1 MFLGAKHT
9 YTPLESNKGAREANY
24 MVCTIWGV
32 CDGFPEASPLGER
45 LHTWET
51 KHKLLLIVLRGLG
64 GERLN
69 HNTSKTGILRLAG
82 YSINIAG

>member
-9 YTPLESNKGAREANY
+9 YTPLESNKGPEKPKLYGLYY
-24 MVCTIWGV
+24 MGV
-32 CDGFPEASPLGER
+32 CDGFPEASPFGER
-45 LHTWET
+45 LYTWET
-51 KHKLLLIVLRGLG
+51 EHKLPLIVLRGLG

-69 HNTSKTGILRLAG
+69 HNTSKTGSLGLAG

>member
-1 MFLGAKHT
+1 M
-9 YTPLESNKGAREANY
+9 
-24 MVCTIWGV
+24 GV
-32 CDGFPEASPLGER
+32 CDGFPGTSPLGER
-45 LHTWET
+45 LYTWET
-51 KHKLLLIVLRGLG
+51 EHKLPLIVLQGLG

>member
-9 YTPLESNKGAREANY
+9 YTPLESNKGTREANY
-24 MVCTIWGV
+24 MVCDYMV
-32 CDGFPEASPLGER
+32 CDGFPEASPFGER
-45 LHTWET
+45 LYTWET
-51 KHKLLLIVLRGLG
+51 EHKLPLIVLRGLG

>member
-1 MFLGAKHT
+1 M
-9 YTPLESNKGAREANY
+9 
-24 MVCTIWGV
+24 GV
-32 CDGFPEASPLGER
+32 CDGFPEASPFEER
-45 LHTWET
+45 LYTWET
-51 KHKLLLIVLRGLG
+51 EHELPLIVLRGLG

>member
-9 YTPLESNKGAREANY
+9 YTPLESNKGPEKPI
-24 MVCTIWGV
+24 IWSVLYVGV

-45 LHTWET
+45 LYTWET
-51 KHKLLLIVLRGLG
+51 EHKLPLVVLRGLG